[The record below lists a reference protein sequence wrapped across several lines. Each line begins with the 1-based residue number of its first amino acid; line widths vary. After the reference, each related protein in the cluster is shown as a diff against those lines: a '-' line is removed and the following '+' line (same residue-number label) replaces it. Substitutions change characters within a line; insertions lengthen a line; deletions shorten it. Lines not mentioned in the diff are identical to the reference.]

1 MVQENF
7 YGDILNQNYC
17 RTLEEGKKKKK
28 KDWSATLA
36 VVPNAGSSERK
47 LNDTMAARCN
57 RKFTN
62 KIMM

>member
-1 MVQENF
+1 MGI
-7 YGDILNQNYC
+7 YSTKTIAGLL
-17 RTLEEGKKKKK
+17 RKGKKKKK

>member
-17 RTLEEGKKKKK
+17 RPLEGKKKKT

-36 VVPNAGSSERK
+36 IVPSAGSSERK

-62 KIMM
+62 KITM

>member
-1 MVQENF
+1 MGIYSTKTIAGLLRE
-7 YGDILNQNYC
+7 
-17 RTLEEGKKKKK
+17 KKKT

-36 VVPNAGSSERK
+36 IVPNAGSSERK

-62 KIMM
+62 KITM